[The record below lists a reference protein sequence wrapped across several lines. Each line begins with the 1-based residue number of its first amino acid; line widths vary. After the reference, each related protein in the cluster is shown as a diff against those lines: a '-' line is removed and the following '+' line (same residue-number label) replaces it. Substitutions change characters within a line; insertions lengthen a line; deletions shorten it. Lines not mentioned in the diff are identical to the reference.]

1 MLTDHSF
8 DRAGFSERLK
18 QLQGDMSER
27 AFATKVGI
35 NPTSVS
41 NYLNGQTPGVDKVVD
56 IATACGVSVSWLIT
70 GADSPPSQLQST
82 AMPEGFLPASVM
94 KDFALIPRLD
104 IRASAGNG
112 NLAIDEEVIDF
123 LAFQESWLR
132 GRNINPKYARVMTAK
147 GDSMEPTI
155 RDGDVLLVDTSID
168 RIRDN
173 SLYVLVFGGMVFVK
187 RIHQRLT
194 GAVLLISDNTHYPP
208 EEVSEANAPDLHVA
222 GRVVWFGRS
231 I

>member
-1 MLTDHSF
+1 MSE
-8 DRAGFSERLK
+8 FSDRLK
-18 QLQGDMSER
+18 ELIGPNS
-27 AFATKVGI
+27 ANSFARKVGLGE
-35 NPTSVS
+35 SLLRK
-41 NYLNGQTPGVDKVVD
+41 YLSGTTPSIDNALK
-56 IATACGVSVSWLIT
+56 IAK
-70 GADSPPSQLQST
+70 GADVSFMWLASGEGPKLADASLLPSL
-82 AMPEGFLPASVM
+82 AWPDGFLPASVM

-112 NLAIDEEVIDF
+112 SLAIDEEVIDF

-155 RDGDVLLVDTSID
+155 RDGDVLLVDTSITS
-168 RIRDN
+168 IRDN
-173 SLYVLVFGGMVFVK
+173 SLYVLVFGGLVFVK

-194 GAVLLISDNTHYPP
+194 GAVMLISDNDRYPP